1 MSALAERLVMTRRF
15 KAPVERVYA
24 AWTDPEQMKRWFA
37 PGDMS
42 VPEASADV
50 RRGGRYRVR
59 MAGGEDGCEFHT
71 TGGVYRE
78 VIVNER
84 LVFTWQWE
92 GSDLETLVTLE
103 FESLSANETQ
113 LTLTHEGFDSGDTRD
128 KHGQGWDGCL
138 ANLERFVV

>member
-1 MSALAERLVMTRRF
+1 MSAVAERLVVTRRF

-24 AWTDPEQMKRWFA
+24 AWTDAEQMKRWFA
-37 PGDMS
+37 PGDMT
-42 VPEASADV
+42 VPVAEADV
-50 RRGGRYRVR
+50 REGGRYRVQ
-59 MAGGEDGCEFHT
+59 MSDSGSDCEFHT

-78 VIVNER
+78 VKPNRR

-103 FESLSANETQ
+103 FKSLSASETE
-113 LTLTHEGFDSGDTRD
+113 LTLIHEGFDNDDTRD

-138 ANLERFVV
+138 AKLETYLA